1 MVLTAHQPSYLPW
14 LGFFHKVTLSDVF
27 VLLDNLQFDKNSKE
41 NFINRNKI
49 KTANGGAWLTIPLEQ
64 KGNFRESIINM
75 KICKKNNWAVKH
87 YKSIYSSYRRADYF
101 DEYISFFENYYDNDS
116 DSLIDFLKIQLNYLL
131 STLNI
136 GTKVFLLS
144 ELPVEGKK
152 QELMLNLCKYFNADK
167 FIFGKLGADYA
178 DKNYFKSHNVE
189 IYFQD
194 YMHPTY
200 KQLWGD
206 FIPFMSVIDL
216 LFNEGKNKALD
227 IIMQNNI
234 TKDKL

>member
-1 MVLTAHQPSYLPW
+1 VILTAHQPAYLPW
-14 LGFFHKVTLSDVF
+14 LGFFHKIALSDVF
-27 VLLDNLQFDKNSKE
+27 VLLDNLQFEKNS
-41 NFINRNKI
+41 FINRNKI
-49 KTANGGAWLTIPLEQ
+49 KTANGEAWLTIPLEQ
-64 KGNFRESIINM
+64 KGNLGESIINM
-75 KICKKNNWAVKH
+75 KICQKNNWAIKH
-87 YKSIYSSYRRADYF
+87 YKSIYSSYRRAGFF
-101 DEYISFFENYYDNDS
+101 DEYISFFENYYNNDS
-116 DSLIDFLKIQLNYLL
+116 DNLIDFLKTQFNYLL

-152 QELMLNLCKYFNADK
+152 QELILNLCKYFDADK

-178 DKNYFKSHNVE
+178 NKKYFKSYNVE

-194 YMHPTY
+194 YIHPIY
-200 KQLWGD
+200 QQLWGD

-216 LFNEGKNKALD
+216 LFNEGKNKAFD
-227 IIMQNNI
+227 IIMKNNI